1 MRITGSGP
9 GGGDAEEGVFVAMN
23 DFHGGFDFS
32 PDQSL
37 NVAMSIILVGVPT
50 LERYINSSNMPG
62 ESGIGMSRV
71 WLDDFGRF
79 HE

>member
-1 MRITGSGP
+1 MWKK
-9 GGGDAEEGVFVAMN
+9 GVFVAMN
-23 DFHGGFDFS
+23 DFHGCFDFS

-62 ESGIGMSRV
+62 KSGVGMSRV
-71 WLDDFGRF
+71 
-79 HE
+79 

>member
-1 MRITGSGP
+1 
-9 GGGDAEEGVFVAMN
+9 MN
-23 DFHGGFDFS
+23 DFHGGLDFR

-50 LERYINSSNMPG
+50 LECHINSSNMPG
-62 ESGIGMSRV
+62 KSGVGMSQI

>member
-1 MRITGSGP
+1 LN
-9 GGGDAEEGVFVAMN
+9 VAIL
-23 DFHGGFDFS
+23 FDFS

-37 NVAMSIILVGVPT
+37 NVLERSDVYHPGLVGVPT
-50 LERYINSSNMPG
+50 LKRYINSSNMPG
-62 ESGIGMSRV
+62 QGGVGMSRV